1 MNIGDIVVIKV
12 FDDGNQDVKHK
23 GNIWKITGFKFNK
36 GKSVIK
42 HISNEN
48 IKERSISS
56 WKLRKIETEY
66 NIWNPQSPMEN

>member
-1 MNIGDIVVIKV
+1 MDLQINDIVIINV
-12 FDDGNQDVKHK
+12 FDDGNQDLKHET
-23 GNIWKITGFKFNK
+23 NMWKIKNFKFNK

-56 WKLRKIETEY
+56 WKLRKIERQY
-66 NIWNPQSPMEN
+66 NIWNQPE

>member
-1 MNIGDIVVIKV
+1 MNIGDIVVISV
-12 FDDGNQDVKHK
+12 FDDGNQDLKHET
-23 GNIWKITGFKFNK
+23 NMWKITNFKFNK

-56 WKLRKIETEY
+56 WKLRKIETQY
-66 NIWNPQSPMEN
+66 NIWNQPE